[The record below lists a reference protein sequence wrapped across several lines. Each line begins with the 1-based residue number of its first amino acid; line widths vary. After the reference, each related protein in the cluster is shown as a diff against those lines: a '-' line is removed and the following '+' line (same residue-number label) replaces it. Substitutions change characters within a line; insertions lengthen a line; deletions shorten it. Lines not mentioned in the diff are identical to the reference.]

1 MKVTGPRSTQST
13 QSARRKPG
21 AGGGADGFSVGSA
34 SGQRAA
40 APAAGT
46 SGASGVSSVDAILA
60 LQSVGDFKEAKK
72 QATGRALSMLDVLDD
87 LKLALLE
94 GGIPQSRLVALMDLL
109 RSRREAT
116 NEPGLEA
123 ALDEVEVRAA
133 VELAKLRA

>member
-1 MKVTGPRSTQST
+1 MKVTGPRSTQSA
-13 QSARRKPG
+13 QPARRKPG
-21 AGGGADGFSVGSA
+21 AGGDAGGFSIEGAPSA
-34 SGQRAA
+34 SAA
-40 APAAGT
+40 AAIAGT

-60 LQSVGDFKEAKK
+60 LQSVGDFREAKK
-72 QATGRALSMLDVLDD
+72 QATGRALSLLDVLDD

-94 GGIPQSRLVALMDLL
+94 GGIPQSKLVALMDLL

-133 VELAKLRA
+133 VELAKLQS